1 MLLNKVGRQFVISRN
16 LATKPSVK
24 ICHLVNR
31 SVIRVQGTESAEF
44 LQGLMTNDIQHLTH
58 NGVNDSAIFAM
69 FLNTQGRV
77 MFDTFISKNKI
88 DDQEYLIDC
97 DREMSGKLVKHL
109 KMYRVRRKLT
119 IDVEENDHIMAVFHP
134 ENVID
139 EIPDDFKCKIS
150 YNDTRVKDMGFR
162 VISSDCSANT
172 DLK

>member
-1 MLLNKVGRQFVISRN
+1 
-16 LATKPSVK
+16 
-24 ICHLVNR
+24 
-31 SVIRVQGTESAEF
+31 
-44 LQGLMTNDIQHLTH
+44 
-58 NGVNDSAIFAM
+58 M

-77 MFDTFISKNKI
+77 LFDTFIIKKTPS
-88 DDQEYLIDC
+88 DYLIEC
-97 DREMSGKLVKHL
+97 DQVIQDKLVKHL

-119 IDVEENDHIMAVFHP
+119 IDVEENDHVMAVFHP

-139 EIPDDFKCKIS
+139 EIPDDFKCKTS